1 MIALNRDHG
10 FTIVEILV
18 AVLLLEIG
26 LAGLVAG
33 GALLTRLLTA
43 GRRAERVA
51 AFAAARLERL
61 HIDACITGAAD
72 GTEELRQGGVLVATN
87 RWAVMPANGGGH
99 TMHILLTS
107 RAEIP
112 PGTHR
117 GTQIESAVVC

>member
-87 RWAVMPANGGGH
+87 RWAVTPANGH

-117 GTQIESAVVC
+117 GTEIASAVVC